1 MDNNLFQELESNLKE
16 AVKAV
21 AKTGVDKVEFLKK
34 HGPFRQYNRAIQ
46 FDAKTGKMIIADS
59 LKAKLKSKPA
69 K

>member
-1 MDNNLFQELESNLKE
+1 MENSLFQELESNLKK
-16 AVKAV
+16 AVKI
-21 AKTGVDKVEFLKK
+21 AKTGVDKVEYLKK

>member
-1 MDNNLFQELESNLKE
+1 MENSLFQELESNLKE
-16 AVKAV
+16 AVKI
-21 AKTGVDKVEFLKK
+21 AKTGVDKVEYLKK